1 MADVDSLFRDYVAE
15 HKAGGEADPR
25 RYLNQLEGAD
35 RAELAA
41 LVDGYLVRSP
51 GQRWDPEKFK
61 GSAAEQWTEAMARS
75 LAGSAGTWPVL
86 LPRLRERARITRA
99 KLVEQ
104 LATALGVG
112 GQEEKVASYYHQM
125 EQGQLPSQGV
135 STKVLEA
142 LAAIVG
148 SSAEALRSAGE
159 QYGEGGEPPAGTVF
173 ARVATPRPDYEQGL
187 GMASPSLKPQPR
199 SPERADEA
207 VDPDEVDRL
216 FIGGD

>member
-1 MADVDSLFRDYVAE
+1 MADIDNLFRDYVAE

-25 RYLNQLEGAD
+25 RYLKQVEGTD

-41 LVDGYLVRSP
+41 LIDGYLVRSP
-51 GQRWDPEKFK
+51 GQPWDSEKFK
-61 GSAAEQWTEAMARS
+61 GSAAEQWTEAMSRS
-75 LAGSAGTWPVL
+75 LVGSAGTWPVL

-99 KLVEQ
+99 NLVEQ
-104 LATALGVG
+104 LSAALGVG

-135 STKVLEA
+135 STRVLEE

-159 QYGEGGEPPAGTVF
+159 QIGEGGAPPEGTVF
-173 ARVATPRPDYEQGL
+173 ARVAVPRPEYEVDAD
-187 GMASPSLKPQPR
+187 MAPPAPAAKR
-199 SPERADEA
+199 APETGG
-207 VDPDEVDRL
+207 PDEVDRL
-216 FIGGD
+216 FTGGD

>member
-25 RYLNQLEGAD
+25 RYLRQLEGTN

-41 LVDGYLVRSP
+41 LIDGYLVRSP
-51 GQRWDPEKFK
+51 GQRWDPEKFS
-61 GSAAEQWTEAMARS
+61 GSAAEQWAEAMARS

-86 LPRLRERARITRA
+86 LPRLRERAKIRRA
-99 KLVEQ
+99 ELVER
-104 LATALGVG
+104 LAAALGVG

-125 EQGQLPSQGV
+125 EQGQLPSKGV
-135 STKVLEA
+135 SSKVLEA

-159 QYGEGGEPPAGTVF
+159 QVGEGGAPPAETVF
-173 ARVATPRPDYEQGL
+173 ARTAMPRPEYSER
-187 GMASPSLKPQPR
+187 MASPGAEPPAPAPQ
-199 SPERADEA
+199 RASEPGQ
-207 VDPDEVDRL
+207 PDEVDRL
-216 FIGGD
+216 FAGGD